1 MEESTSNDSGARQP
15 SGDDDPTAAGPP
27 GTSSV
32 MRSGDGAVVEPF
44 RSEGA
49 GAKPGGDDDE
59 GGTADPHSSVP
70 GTATTASLA
79 DNGAKDAEKAGG
91 AEASSASKSAAAS
104 RSAGRLSTD
113 DDKDNRSALPEGDD
127 GGFGLG
133 FGAAMAAITEQ
144 DMLKRTDSVDSTVV
158 GTKKERKPS
167 KDDRRQS
174 RRDSVNARASMSQR
188 HRERRDS
195 VGRILGPESGRRVSI
210 SLKKRLQAVMGV
222 PTASISA
229 EGTTDDTSD
238 GDGKH
243 GKHSDAG
250 MADRSEGGRNA
261 ADESANDME
270 NGNDNVS
277 DPSTS
282 TRTSRRGSDAG
293 MDGSV
298 GSKRSGA
305 GSVDGDRDD
314 RTSIASGDDD
324 DRMGFQEP
332 YSGRKQVM
340 IKKRESQ
347 TPSMFDQAAGKVYE
361 NLQEL
366 KERLDYR
373 QSVIMP
379 DSIFLLYWRKAVMFA
394 LIYCVIGVPYQV
406 VFEDQTDEIE
416 WGGYVTIGDILV
428 CAMLSADIVLNF
440 YTAYETK
447 ENVVVCKRQHIAL
460 NYANSWLLLDVC
472 TTLPLD
478 IIFRSVT
485 TPTVGRYLRLVTLLR
500 IARLTKMLHKNMKGK
515 QITSIRRLV
524 NVLFLTLCLCHYNA
538 CFWYFIS
545 TDGTTRYGRSTM
557 GTSLKRI
564 ISPAHD
570 ERTWACTRTLQRCA
584 ALCARTIPNPQFT
597 LTDIIPRNRNQT
609 R

>member
-1 MEESTSNDSGARQP
+1 
-15 SGDDDPTAAGPP
+15 
-27 GTSSV
+27 
-32 MRSGDGAVVEPF
+32 
-44 RSEGA
+44 
-49 GAKPGGDDDE
+49 
-59 GGTADPHSSVP
+59 
-70 GTATTASLA
+70 
-79 DNGAKDAEKAGG
+79 
-91 AEASSASKSAAAS
+91 
-104 RSAGRLSTD
+104 
-113 DDKDNRSALPEGDD
+113 
-127 GGFGLG
+127 
-133 FGAAMAAITEQ
+133 
-144 DMLKRTDSVDSTVV
+144 
-158 GTKKERKPS
+158 
-167 KDDRRQS
+167 
-174 RRDSVNARASMSQR
+174 
-188 HRERRDS
+188 
-195 VGRILGPESGRRVSI
+195 
-210 SLKKRLQAVMGV
+210 
-222 PTASISA
+222 
-229 EGTTDDTSD
+229 
-238 GDGKH
+238 
-243 GKHSDAG
+243 
-250 MADRSEGGRNA
+250 
-261 ADESANDME
+261 ME

-293 MDGSV
+293 LGGDGSV
-298 GSKRSGA
+298 SGKRGP

-314 RTSIASGDDD
+314 RTSIASGDED
-324 DRMGFQEP
+324 DRGFQEP

-379 DSIFLLYWRKAVMFA
+379 DSVFLLYWRKAVMFA
-394 LIYCVIGVPYQV
+394 LIYCIICVPYQV

-524 NVLFLTLCLCHYNA
+524 NVLFMTLCLCHYNA

-545 TDGTTRYGRSTM
+545 TDGTTRCASSLTEVPRAGPSRGERPPLPDTHAHTRTPPRRAGRTRGSRSTTRCWSTSSRRWTSTSGACTGRS
-557 GTSLKRI
+557 
-564 ISPAHD
+564 
-570 ERTWACTRTLQRCA
+570 
-584 ALCARTIPNPQFT
+584 
-597 LTDIIPRNRNQT
+597 
-609 R
+609 